1 MIEIVKQNWLEVF
14 QIVCYIIVI
23 VSFTLA
29 GNYLLSFIFVLLFAG
44 KLFQLYGKV
53 KKSKEYDND

>member
-23 VSFTLA
+23 VSFILA
-29 GNYLLSFIFVLLFAG
+29 GHYLLSFIFALLFTG
-44 KLFQLYGKV
+44 KLFQLYGKM